1 MHHAHNGSGSA
12 FISDGTN
19 LLPDDVAR
27 VARAS
32 RSAETGASNVK
43 VSMSAEAQRR
53 VVASRAIVDRVVER
67 GEIVYGITTGFGAF
81 KDRVIPPAE
90 VAQLQVNLLL
100 SHSVGVGPALPTEV
114 VRAMMICRAHTLS
127 LGYSG
132 IQLATLRLIYDML
145 NAGIHP
151 YVPEQGSLGASGDLA
166 PLAHM
171 ALIMI
176 GLGQAEWRGTMM
188 PGAEALHGAG
198 LEPARLG
205 AKEGVA
211 LSNGTSLMS
220 GLLSLAL
227 EDASMLCDTADVVG
241 ALTLEALQGVPAA
254 FDPRIHAAR
263 GHAGQITSASNIR
276 RLTEGS
282 TLLEQ
287 LRNVE
292 FGMRNDDDSSRSAHQ
307 STTGDGSYQQ
317 TGNSQSAIRN
327 PQSAIPKVQ
336 DAYSLRCMAQVH
348 GPARDASAYV
358 YNVLLAE
365 LNSANDN
372 PLVFGAGP
380 IGESDDD
387 YSILSGGNF
396 HGAPLSVAADFLGIA
411 LCGLANISER
421 RQARMVDV
429 SAHGGLFP
437 PFLIE
442 HGGLNSGFMMVQYTS
457 AALASENK
465 SLAHPASVDTIPTSA
480 NTEDH
485 VSMGPIAA
493 RHARAIVAN
502 TARVLALE
510 AMMAAQAVDFRLR
523 KDPSARLGKGSR
535 AAYDLI
541 RSRIPFLERDE
552 DMQPHI
558 AAAIALVTG
567 GELANALG
575 RQPDTSAVTA
585 VRNEK

>member
-1 MHHAHNGSGSA
+1 
-12 FISDGTN
+12 
-19 LLPDDVAR
+19 
-27 VARAS
+27 
-32 RSAETGASNVK
+32 
-43 VSMSAEAQRR
+43 
-53 VVASRAIVDRVVER
+53 VDRVVER
-67 GEIVYGITTGFGAF
+67 GEVVYGITTGFGAF
-81 KDRVIPPAE
+81 KDRLIPPDE

-100 SHSVGVGPALPTEV
+100 SHCVGVGPALPAEV
-114 VRAMMICRAHTLS
+114 VRAMIICRAHTLS

-132 IQLATLRLIYDML
+132 IRPATLGLIYDML

-151 YVPEQGSLGASGDLA
+151 YVPEQGSVGASGDLA
-166 PLAHM
+166 PLSHM
-171 ALIMI
+171 ALILV
-176 GLGQAEWRGTMM
+176 GRGRAEWQGRMM
-188 PGAEALHGAG
+188 PAAEALQGAG
-198 LEPARLG
+198 LEPVRLG

-227 EDASMLCDTADVVG
+227 VDARMLCDTADVVG
-241 ALTLEALQGVPAA
+241 ALSLEALQGVPAA

-263 GHAGQITSASNIR
+263 RHSGQMEVAANIR

-282 TLLEQ
+282 SLLWNAEY
-287 LRNVE
+287 
-292 FGMRNDDDSSRSAHQ
+292 GMRNAELLRTGQDIPNSAL
-307 STTGDGSYQQ
+307 S
-317 TGNSQSAIRN
+317 
-327 PQSAIPKVQ
+327 KVQ
-336 DAYSLRCMAQVH
+336 DAYSLRCMPQVH
-348 GPARDASAYV
+348 GPVRDAAAYV
-358 YNVLLAE
+358 QNVLLAE

-380 IGESDDD
+380 LGESDDG
-387 YSILSGGNF
+387 SFAILSGGNF

-437 PFLIE
+437 PFLVE
-442 HGGLNSGFMMVQYTS
+442 NGGLNSGFMLVQYTS

-510 AMMAAQAVDFRLR
+510 AMMAAQAIDFRLR
-523 KDPSARLGKGSR
+523 KDPSGRLGAGTR
-535 AAYDLI
+535 AAYDLV

-558 AAAIALVTG
+558 AAAIELVMS
-567 GELANALG
+567 GELARALAV
-575 RQPDTSAVTA
+575 QPDSTTVAVLSQSS
-585 VRNEK
+585 